1 MRSIMA
7 IFRKQRYK
15 GKAGK
20 ERIEMKRWMGTE
32 FPRRFFLKA
41 VGGLLFLL
49 FFPRLGLAF
58 FLSQF
63 QTRTVEKENFR
74 FDPQTGQVQWPGNK
88 SEPYQLL
95 IDGLVEESARFFYKD
110 LREFSQIRQISDFHC
125 VEGWSVDDVNWG
137 GFRFQEI
144 LKRIKPKPGADY
156 VVFHA
161 LGETED
167 KPKGQGHY
175 IESYPFKELIDPQ
188 KEFLLALD
196 MDGKPLIHDRG
207 GPLRL
212 VAPYDLGYKSIKYVT
227 RLEFAKEQM
236 AGWWTLANP
245 VYPVNAPVPRNRLRK
260 KP

>member
-1 MRSIMA
+1 
-7 IFRKQRYK
+7 
-15 GKAGK
+15 
-20 ERIEMKRWMGTE
+20 
-32 FPRRFFLKA
+32 
-41 VGGLLFLL
+41 VG
-49 FFPRLGLAF
+49 
-58 FLSQF
+58 
-63 QTRTVEKENFR
+63 
-74 FDPQTGQVQWPGNK
+74 
-88 SEPYQLL
+88 
-95 IDGLVEESARFFYKD
+95 
-110 LREFSQIRQISDFHC
+110 
-125 VEGWSVDDVNWG
+125 DVNWG
-137 GFRFQEI
+137 GFRFHEI
-144 LKRIKPKPGADY
+144 LKRVKPQAGADY

-196 MDGKPLIHDRG
+196 MDEKPLIHDRG

-227 RLEFAKEQM
+227 RLEFAKEQK